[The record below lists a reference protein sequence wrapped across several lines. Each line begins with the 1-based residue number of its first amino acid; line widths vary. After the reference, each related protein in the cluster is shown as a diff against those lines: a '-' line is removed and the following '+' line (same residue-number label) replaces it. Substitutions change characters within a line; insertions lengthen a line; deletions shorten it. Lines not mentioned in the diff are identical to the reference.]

1 MELGRRWNRVWTVVY
16 DTMTEALT
24 TGKPVRS
31 NFSRDPNADLFRAP
45 FAHPV
50 SQVDGGCLPV
60 APRAAACAGIA
71 WLSHKRR
78 LRTGIAR

>member
-1 MELGRRWNRVWTVVY
+1 MWTVVY

-45 FAHPV
+45 FAHPI